1 MFNLPFKTIS
11 PWNFQTQSPDFGYS
25 MPIHHYFIFFCYV
38 NLVNNNIYIVY
49 FKNVEIWFKKDALI
63 KIFLHIEN
71 PKIEHSDFIT
81 RIRVLACIKKT
92 TAWFFIR
99 SAKISNSY
107 FSGVINFLKSN
118 LIVC

>member
-1 MFNLPFKTIS
+1 MELPNTKPRFWVLDADPS
-11 PWNFQTQSPDFGYS
+11 LL
-25 MPIHHYFIFFCYV
+25 HFFCYV

-49 FKNVEIWFKKDALI
+49 FKNVKIWFKKDALI

-92 TAWFFIR
+92 QAWFLL
-99 SAKISNSY
+99 
-107 FSGVINFLKSN
+107 GVLK
-118 LIVC
+118 LAILTLVV